1 VPGTSARE
9 VSRDRRAAF
18 TLVESLIALTI
29 LAVGLLAMLGLQ
41 FHAISQA
48 SWGRHGTQA
57 AVVVRNQ
64 IETFN
69 RLDWADAQL
78 QPTDWTA
85 PVVMTTMVQSPQG
98 GQQEQSFDLS
108 WRITADGTNTTLRH
122 IDVRAMWR
130 EPNQRPA
137 SPARR
142 YAVSSMRY
150 NN

>member
-1 VPGTSARE
+1 M
-9 VSRDRRAAF
+9 
-18 TLVESLIALTI
+18 ALTI

-41 FHAISQA
+41 LHAIRQA

-57 AVVVRNQ
+57 GVVVRNQ

-78 QPTDWTA
+78 QPTSWTT
-85 PVVMTTMVQSPQG
+85 PVAVATTVQSAQG

-108 WRITADGTNTTLRH
+108 WRITADATDANLRH
-122 IDVRAMWR
+122 IDVRTLWR
-130 EPNQRPA
+130 ETDQNPT

-142 YAVSSMRY
+142 YVVSSIRY